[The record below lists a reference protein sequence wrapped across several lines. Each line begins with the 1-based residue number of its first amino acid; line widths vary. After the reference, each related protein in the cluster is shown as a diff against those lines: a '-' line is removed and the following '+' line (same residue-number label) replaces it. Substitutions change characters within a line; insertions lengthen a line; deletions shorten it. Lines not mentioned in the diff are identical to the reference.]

1 MVLKIPYLLN
11 MIGNNIEYTLWHN
24 KHKEHII
31 LEEYIGEQQLNS
43 SFFFS
48 HNILN
53 CIQAMQI
60 T

>member
-43 SFFFS
+43 SFFLVTIF
-48 HNILN
+48 
-53 CIQAMQI
+53 
-60 T
+60 